1 MFKIKNKSEMNCKL
15 SKLFFIALTL
25 GVTYSGKA
33 QTEEER
39 KMIIKHTNVDALKSF
54 AKEREDIDKIN
65 YQKAIQKAKELGKPL
80 SGYTERG
87 DYFEL
92 VGFYDGT
99 EELKYYMTNMGEE
112 SGHVTFFN
120 NTPTKSSLTT
130 SKAHY
135 LHNMEILGQNMI
147 AGEWDGGAP
156 FLGNFGIAGRV
167 TLKDNGA
174 TMDPDNGVMHATH
187 VAGTMISS
195 GTGALIETKGFMP
208 QGKLWACNWAQD
220 QSEMATLAGQGLLFS
235 NHSYGPK
242 LEDAIPIFGAGFLGR
257 YSTESKNIDIIANN
271 APYYTIVKSAGN
283 DRTKYSTFNPTKGG
297 RDLLSG
303 MAVSKNVIT
312 VAAIYGI
319 ENYTGPNSV
328 QMSSFSNYGP
338 SDDFRIKPDISAKGV
353 AVKSLSNSGAAGTDV
368 LDGTSMASPAV
379 TGGIGL
385 WQQYYAQLFG
395 ANMRSSTVKALMA
408 HTALEAG
415 PADGPDHMFG
425 WGVFNVEG
433 GALVMEQK
441 EQNTARIDELTLNTG
456 EVYEYEF
463 DYQGNNPL
471 VATIAWNDPAGNAM
485 DSGADSLFK
494 SLVNDLDLRV
504 VNLDTDEEFLP
515 WALTNSFFSQGNNIA
530 QRMDNNADV
539 IEKVEVEGM
548 VAGRYKI
555 RVSHK
560 GVLRGGSQIYSL
572 ILTGPGEPLSVKD
585 EFLSKIEIYPNPVN
599 DVLNVVLPDHVL
611 SSKVGFEVYDL
622 AGRKVN
628 MSTGISNSGV
638 VLNVEGLASGMYI
651 LKASVE
657 NTSTTFKFVK
667 K

>member
-1 MFKIKNKSEMNCKL
+1 MNCKL

-33 QTEEER
+33 QTDEER
-39 KMIIKHTNVDALKSF
+39 KVIIKHTNVEALKSF
-54 AKEREDIDKIN
+54 VQARENTDKIN

-80 SGYTERG
+80 NGYTEKG

-99 EELKYYMTNMGEE
+99 EELKYYMTNTGEE
-112 SGHVTFFN
+112 SSNATFFN

-135 LHNMEILGQNMI
+135 LHNIEILGQNMI

-167 TLKDNGA
+167 ILKDNGA

-187 VAGTMISS
+187 VAGTIISN
-195 GTGALIETKGFMP
+195 GMGALIETKGFMP
-208 QGKLWACNWAQD
+208 QGKLWACNWAND
-220 QSEMATLAGQGLLFS
+220 QTEMASLAGQGLLFS

-242 LEDAIPIFGAGFLGR
+242 LEDAIPAFGVGFLGR

-283 DRTKYSTFNPTKGG
+283 DRNNFSAFNPTKGG

-303 MAVSKNVIT
+303 MSVSKNVIT
-312 VAAIYGI
+312 VAAIHGI
-319 ENYTGPNSV
+319 ETYTGPNSV

-338 SDDFRIKPDISAKGV
+338 SDDYRIKPDISAKGV
-353 AVKSLSNSGAAGTDV
+353 AVKSLSNSGAAGITI

-415 PADGPDHMFG
+415 PAAGPDHMFG

-433 GALVMEQK
+433 GAMVMERK
-441 EQNTARIDELTLNTG
+441 EQSTARIDELTLSTG
-456 EVYEYEF
+456 EAYEYEF
-463 DYQGNNPL
+463 DYEGLNPL

-485 DSGADSLFK
+485 DSGTDSLFK

-504 VNLDTDEEFLP
+504 VNIGTNETFLP
-515 WALTNSFFSQGNNIA
+515 WALTNSFTSQGSNIA
-530 QRMDNNADV
+530 QQMDNNADV
-539 IEKVEVEGM
+539 IEKVEVPGM

-555 RVSHK
+555 IVSHK
-560 GVLRGGSQIYSL
+560 GTLRGGSQIYSL
-572 ILTGPGEPLSVKD
+572 ILTGPGQPLSVKD
-585 EFLSKIEIYPNPVN
+585 ELLSKIEIYPNPVSE
-599 DVLNVVLPDHVL
+599 VLNVMLPDHVL
-611 SSKVGFEVYDL
+611 SNKVAFEVYDL

-628 MSTGISNSGV
+628 VSTGAGNNGV
-638 VLNVEGLASGMYI
+638 ALNVRSLASGMYV

-657 NTSTTFKFVK
+657 NTSTTFKFIK